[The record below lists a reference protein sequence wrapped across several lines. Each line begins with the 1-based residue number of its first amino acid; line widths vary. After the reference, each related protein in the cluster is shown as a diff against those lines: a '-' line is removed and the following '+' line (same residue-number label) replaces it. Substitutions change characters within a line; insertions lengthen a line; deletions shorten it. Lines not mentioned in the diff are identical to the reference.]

1 MNETRATPVRAF
13 PQLLRKL
20 LQSETRGGGLLLF
33 TGALLGFALANSPWQ
48 EGYVALKALPLSIS
62 LGSWQL
68 AEPLV
73 GWVNDLLMAGF
84 FLLVGLELKRE
95 LLQGELAD
103 PRRAALSVS
112 AALGGMLVPAALY
125 TVVNWG
131 GAGGRGWGVPMATDI
146 AFALGV
152 LSLLGRRVPLG
163 LKVFLTAL
171 AIVDDLGAVLVIAL
185 FYSRELDPGALA
197 FAFGFLALALLAGRL
212 GVRNLTV
219 YLGLGLALWFF
230 VLESGLD
237 AAISGVLL
245 ALAVPLRPLAPT
257 KSKSGPSAR
266 GAALEPE
273 AQAAR
278 ALPQRAQSPLRRLE
292 HHLSPWVAYL
302 VLPLFAFFNAGVGVA
317 GSALG
322 PVGLG
327 VFVGLVL
334 GKPSG
339 ILLVSWLAVRGGLAT
354 LPVGV
359 NWRMLAGVSVLGG
372 IGFTVALFITELA
385 FSSPALLAEAKL
397 GVLAASLLAAALGL
411 WLLAGATAQRPGG

>member
-1 MNETRATPVRAF
+1 M
-13 PQLLRKL
+13 
-20 LQSETRGGGLLLF
+20 
-33 TGALLGFALANSPWQ
+33 
-48 EGYVALKALPLSIS
+48 
-62 LGSWQL
+62 
-68 AEPLV
+68 
-73 GWVNDLLMAGF
+73 
-84 FLLVGLELKRE
+84 
-95 LLQGELAD
+95 
-103 PRRAALSVS
+103 
-112 AALGGMLVPAALY
+112 
-125 TVVNWG
+125 
-131 GAGGRGWGVPMATDI
+131 
-146 AFALGV
+146 

-171 AIVDDLGAVLVIAL
+171 ATVDDLGAVLVIAL

-257 KSKSGPSAR
+257 QSGSSAQGER
-266 GAALEPE
+266 LEPE

-411 WLLAGATAQRPGG
+411 WLLASATAQRPGG